1 MIPKKLL
8 FSKYIWFITQY
19 IQISQSPLHIPTKE
33 KEKEKKKKKEKR
45 KKKTKGITYWN
56 EECHLANCWGKI
68 DSTLTFLP
76 KSKVKWFLV

>member
-33 KEKEKKKKKEKR
+33 KEKEKKKKKEKW
-45 KKKTKGITYWN
+45 KKKNLKG
-56 EECHLANCWGKI
+56 
-68 DSTLTFLP
+68 
-76 KSKVKWFLV
+76 

>member
-33 KEKEKKKKKEKR
+33 KEKEKKKEKR
-45 KKKTKGITYWN
+45 KMKKKNLKG
-56 EECHLANCWGKI
+56 
-68 DSTLTFLP
+68 
-76 KSKVKWFLV
+76 

>member
-33 KEKEKKKKKEKR
+33 KEKEKKKKKKEKR
-45 KKKTKGITYWN
+45 KKKKEN
-56 EECHLANCWGKI
+56 
-68 DSTLTFLP
+68 
-76 KSKVKWFLV
+76 

>member
-33 KEKEKKKKKEKR
+33 KEKEKKRKMKNEKKKKL
-45 KKKTKGITYWN
+45 KG
-56 EECHLANCWGKI
+56 
-68 DSTLTFLP
+68 
-76 KSKVKWFLV
+76 